1 MNDIGKYMIMMGGM
15 LIVVGS
21 IVYLLGDKS
30 SWFGNLFGDMKYE
43 GENVK
48 VYAPFASMI
57 IVSIA
62 LTLIINVITRFFR

>member
-1 MNDIGKYMIMMGGM
+1 MNDIGKYMIIMGGM

-21 IVYLLGDKS
+21 IVYLLGDKT

-62 LTLIINVITRFFR
+62 MTLILNVITRFFR

>member
-21 IVYLLGDKS
+21 IVYLLGDKT

-62 LTLIINVITRFFR
+62 LTLILNVITRFFR